1 MIPDLPPRRPM
12 NGLDSGLQVL
22 AAFDASNGVVTYE
35 TVTPLCDH
43 VHGSRR

>member
-1 MIPDLPPRRPM
+1 MILDLPPRRPM

-22 AAFDASNGVVTYE
+22 TAFNAANGVVTYE

-43 VHGSRR
+43 VDGLRR